1 MLPLQKIQSV
11 KNQIRDRYSA
21 QIRDFLHFS
30 YRGHFHQEDPTLN
43 VLVTAHNR
51 FFAHTLSKNENE
63 ISLEFEQLIRIAQ
76 RHGLVQQ
83 TVQDINVGIIY
94 ELFKIVASQ
103 NRNSSHET
111 ISAFNI
117 VISMIGFVIWTIA
130 SESSATTLNTLVSSL
145 NKMDNIDPAMATI
158 TMFRNNN

>member
-1 MLPLQKIQSV
+1 MLSQAEIQSV
-11 KNQIRDRYSA
+11 KKQIRDRYSA
-21 QIRDFLHFS
+21 PIRDFLHFS
-30 YRGHFHQEDPTLN
+30 YQGYFNDEDPTLN

-51 FFAHTLSKNENE
+51 FFTNALSKNENE

-130 SESSATTLNTLVSSL
+130 LESSATTLNTLVSSL
-145 NKMDNIDPAMATI
+145 NKMDNRDPAMATI
-158 TMFRNNN
+158 TTFRNNS